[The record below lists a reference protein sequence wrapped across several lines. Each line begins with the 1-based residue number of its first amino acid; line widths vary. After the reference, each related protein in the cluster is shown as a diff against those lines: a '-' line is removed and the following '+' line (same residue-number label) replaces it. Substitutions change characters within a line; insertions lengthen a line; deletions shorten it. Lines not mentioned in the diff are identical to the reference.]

1 MTHLFINVF
10 EFAGERYVVKA
21 KVRAEEEDIRLL
33 VDPDP
38 HPDLFCAV
46 ELFLDE
52 WLEEVIECHIELRK
66 TVA

>member
-10 EFAGERYVVKA
+10 EFAGEKYVVKA
-21 KVRAEEEDIRLL
+21 EVRAEEADIRLS
-33 VDPDP
+33 VDPNP
-38 HPDLFCAV
+38 HPDLEGAV

-52 WLEEVIECHIELRK
+52 WLEEIIDCHIELRK